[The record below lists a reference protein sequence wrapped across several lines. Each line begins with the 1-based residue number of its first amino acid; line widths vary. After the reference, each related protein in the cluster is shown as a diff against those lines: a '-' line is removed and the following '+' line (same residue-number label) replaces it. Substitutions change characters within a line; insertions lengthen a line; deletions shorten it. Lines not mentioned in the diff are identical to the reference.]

1 LFGCEHADQ
10 REDEAD
16 DEEYGHGF
24 I

>member
-1 LFGCEHADQ
+1 LFGGEHADQ